1 MIPEENVMKAKLLI
15 LLATSSMTLV
25 GCNKAQPELSI
36 MTPTGAPALAFYN
49 HVTDAK
55 FETNSV
61 PNNILTEMVGAS
73 KDVVVLPTNVGV
85 KAIVSQNVQYKIAA
99 TITFGNFH
107 VAATGHDDDG
117 VMGADDYIVLFQKN
131 NVPDKLFHAVYGNSL
146 DAGLHYVD
154 DVSWAAKCLI
164 QGKDVTTETKDPV
177 DYVLIAEPAFTS
189 AKAQK
194 ATITEYAN
202 IQEKYKEVQTADIF
216 QASVF
221 IKNGVDATSFL
232 ENLKGEVE
240 AVIANGDLIVEK
252 TSSLSAEDAQTRL
265 GVAPQV
271 AANVTKNGNGMGLGF
286 KYARENKEGIDKF
299 LSLFGMNATSEE
311 IYY

>member
-1 MIPEENVMKAKLLI
+1 MKSKILI
-15 LLATSSMTLV
+15 LLAATTMSMA
-25 GCNKAQPELSI
+25 GCNKAPELSI
-36 MTPTGAPALAFYN
+36 VVPTGAPALAFYN
-49 HVTDAK
+49 HVTSNS
-55 FETNSV
+55 FTTNSV
-61 PNNILTEMVGAS
+61 PNNILTEMVGGT

-107 VAATGHDDDG
+107 IAATGNDDDG
-117 VMGADDYIVLFQKN
+117 IMDADDYIVLFQKN

-146 DAGLHYVD
+146 DAGIHYVD
-154 DVSWAAKCLI
+154 DVSWATKCWV

-177 DYVLIAEPAFTS
+177 DYVLIAEPAFTN

-194 ATITEYAN
+194 ANITEYAN
-202 IQEKYKEVQTADIF
+202 LQTKYKEVQTADIF

-221 IKNGVDATSFL
+221 IKNDVAAANFL
-232 ENLKGEVE
+232 ETLKTEIE
-240 AVIANGDLIVEK
+240 EVIANGDLIVEK
-252 TSSLSAEDAQTRL
+252 TSSLSPEEATTLL